1 MTPPRITPSTDMS
14 TKLPIITI
22 PTESLRKRSVEV
34 DPKEITTPEFQAWLD
49 DLVATMYVADGVGI
63 AAPQTGKN
71 VRVFVAVDDKTP
83 HILINPVLKKKSFR
97 RVDGE
102 EGCLSVPGK
111 YGIVSRHRS
120 VRMEALDREGNQV
133 TFNVK
138 GFFARVLQHE
148 LDHLDGVLFIDRAKK
163 VVDIAL

>member
-1 MTPPRITPSTDMS
+1 MTR
-14 TKLPIITI
+14 LPIITI
-22 PTESLRKRSVEV
+22 PEPNLRQRSKDV
-34 DPKEITTPEFQAWLD
+34 DPKEIGKPEFQAWLD
-49 DLVATMYVADGVGI
+49 DLVETMYVADGVGI
-63 AAPQTGKN
+63 AAPQVGRN

-83 HILINPVLKKKSFR
+83 HILINPVLKRKSFR

-120 VRMEALDREGNQV
+120 VRMEALDRDGKRV
-133 TFNVK
+133 TFDAK
-138 GFFARVLQHE
+138 HFFARVLQHE
-148 LDHLDGVLFIDRAKK
+148 LDHLDGILFIDRAKK

>member
-1 MTPPRITPSTDMS
+1 MTQ
-14 TKLPIITI
+14 KLPILTI
-22 PTESLRKRSVEV
+22 PEPTLRQRSKEV
-34 DPKEITTPEFQAWLD
+34 DPKELEKPEFQAWLD
-49 DLVATMYVADGVGI
+49 DLVDTMYVADGVGI
-63 AAPQTGKN
+63 AAPQTG
-71 VRVFVAVDDKTP
+71 RTIRIFVAVDDKTP
-83 HILINPVLKKKSFR
+83 HILVNPVIRKKSFR

-120 VRMEALDREGNQV
+120 VRMDALDRHGKKI

-148 LDHLDGVLFIDRAKK
+148 LDHLDGTLFIDRAKK
-163 VVDIAL
+163 VIDIAL